1 MTADA
6 DARLQH
12 ALELAY
18 RYLGRRERTAFEVRR
33 QLEGKDIDPESIGA
47 ALAELERLNYVDD
60 ERYARLFAEDRRKLD
75 GWGPERI
82 ERRLEEVGVD
92 GEIIAA
98 VLSEREPGDE
108 LSAALEVLERRIATP
123 PQDDRGREKALGLL
137 VRRGYDLDT
146 AYAAV
151 RAFADAR

>member
-1 MTADA
+1 MSADPE
-6 DARLQH
+6 ARVQH

-33 QLEGKDIDPESIGA
+33 QLEGKDVEPEAINA

-60 ERYARLFAEDRRKLD
+60 ERYARLYADDRRKLD

-82 ERRLEEVGVD
+82 ERRLEQVGVD
-92 GEIIAA
+92 AEIIAS
-98 VLSEREPGDE
+98 VLSDRDAGDE
-108 LSAALEVLERRIATP
+108 LSAALAVLEQRIAAP
-123 PQDDRGREKALGLL
+123 PQDDRGRERALGLL